1 MVSKEANVY
10 KQIEAMIIA
19 DMLASCDVEMLQLV
33 AEKLVR
39 THGHQKADSLQF
51 ALNVE
56 IHENLVAHGFTN
68 HEFVA

>member
-1 MVSKEANVY
+1 VY

-19 DMLASCDVEMLQLV
+19 DMLASCDGEMLQLV

-39 THGHQKADSLQF
+39 NHHQKADSLQF